1 MHVEVR
7 LQSNEL
13 SAAWHCSLR
22 LVSPRPRPGAHARAG
37 RVPELCRRMS
47 HRPPCF
53 HASVC
58 PRRTMQKRINS
69 ASRWAKQTYTSCNG
83 VMHVTTRGHT
93 SGPACAWTA
102 AKVNAHTARKEKGPI
117 HLRAAHLRGLALRSP
132 TPNATLARAMHARER
147 AVVAA
152 SASGR
157 KHEQAQCVKTL
168 RAHPLR

>member
-22 LVSPRPRPGAHARAG
+22 LVSPRPRTGAHARAG
-37 RVPELCRRMS
+37 IVPELCRRMS

-53 HASVC
+53 HESVG
-58 PRRTMQKRINS
+58 PRRTMQKHIPLHRAGRN
-69 ASRWAKQTYTSCNG
+69 KPTSCNG
-83 VMHVTTRGHT
+83 VMHVTTPGHT
-93 SGPACAWTA
+93 SGPTCAWTA
-102 AKVNAHTARKEKGPI
+102 DEVNAHTARKQKRPI

-147 AVVAA
+147 VVVAA
-152 SASGR
+152 SASDR
-157 KHEQAQCVKTL
+157 KH
-168 RAHPLR
+168 

>member
-1 MHVEVR
+1 MNSLLHGIALSRSSLHDHSRTRTLAQGE
-7 LQSNEL
+7 LQS
-13 SAAWHCSLR
+13 S
-22 LVSPRPRPGAHARAG
+22 VGACHTDLPASMNPWARAG
-37 RVPELCRRMS
+37 QCRS
-47 HRPPCF
+47 TLTLHRAGRNNP
-53 HASVC
+53 
-58 PRRTMQKRINS
+58 
-69 ASRWAKQTYTSCNG
+69 TSCNG

-102 AKVNAHTARKEKGPI
+102 AKVNAHTARKQKRPI

-152 SASGR
+152 SASDR